1 MGKVLITDSK
11 ITAIANAIREK
22 VGSSETY
29 TLDEMPAAIT
39 NIQVGEGVGST
50 EFTSGVH
57 CLRDWSTGD
66 WTGFWMAIETVP
78 YMSFAVSEATGHSNL
93 YIGYTLTSSTAS
105 LAEHYIDHKA
115 DATITYR
122 NENNTKISSEE
133 VELISDWS
141 STKSFSGTMALNLPA
156 NTAKV
161 VIEIRHKDRGLENN
175 TDSLMMN
182 SKCYTKITNISW
194 EAE

>member
-39 NIQVGEGVGST
+39 NIQVGEGAGST

-57 CLRDWSTGD
+57 FLKDWSTGN
-66 WTGFWMAIETVP
+66 WTGFWMAVEEVP
-78 YMSFAVSEATGHSNL
+78 YMSFTVNEASGHSNL
-93 YIGYTLTSSTAS
+93 YIGYDLNYSIAS
-105 LAEHYIDHKA
+105 LNESYISHKA

-161 VIEIRHKDRGLENN
+161 VIEIRHKDKGLPDNIDN
-175 TDSLMMN
+175 LMMN